1 MCIVKLSSFFVS
13 FQSWRVGR
21 GNASNPS
28 HCQRKLG
35 YNLAGYILGFKPITT
50 NTRDLSTKP
59 LRQKKREKPMVM
71 RGEVWYDVTAS
82 ALAAWKAVPV
92 LLLPRGLSL
101 NIAQG
106 RPPHFLL
113 LSSSSSSTFRLLCFF
128 FLL

>member
-1 MCIVKLSSFFVS
+1 
-13 FQSWRVGR
+13 
-21 GNASNPS
+21 
-28 HCQRKLG
+28 
-35 YNLAGYILGFKPITT
+35 
-50 NTRDLSTKP
+50 
-59 LRQKKREKPMVM
+59 MVM

-82 ALAAWKAVPV
+82 ALAASKAVPV

-113 LSSSSSSTFRLLCFF
+113 LSSSSSTFRLLCFF